1 MEEVLNNG
9 EGGDLLDFTYPETY
23 RLLEKLSKKHVQWPS
38 TRNNA
43 SKKAGVLELSS
54 TDALSAQMASLQNTI
69 KNWKPMEQKKPTDG
83 YDNNNRSNDNY
94 QGNNNR
100 GWKSQNNAGGSG
112 GNYQNRPPYPRQN
125 HQNWDKGEGK
135 SQSFET
141 FVKEYMNQNSAAMRS
156 LETQI
161 DLVAR
166 SRKRELARQ
175 LMEEGVEE
183 ATDPQPLEA
192 QTESREKVQND
203 DLTEVTPVAT
213 TSGAD
218 VGAMKDN
225 EPVSVPTYVP
235 PCKRRSEPIEPHFP
249 QRLKKQHEDKQF
261 SKFLD
266 LLKQL
271 HINVPLVEAL
281 EQMPSYA
288 KFMKDVLSKKR
299 RIEEFETVA
308 LTKESCNYLT
318 EIPPKLKDLGI
329 FTIPCTVRKNYLGRA
344 LCDLGSSVN
353 LMPASIFKQLDIGAA
368 RPTTVTLQLAD
379 RSIAKPFLATGDAVI
394 NVRKG
399 ELSMSVNGE
408 EVKFNVMK
416 AMKFDVDSTEECSSI
431 STLELII
438 IEEQQEQL
446 QSEIGMKDFNE
457 LEEYLASIN
466 SIHTGDKKE
475 RIFESLNR
483 SEQEQIPNL
492 PSVEQPPT
500 LELKPLPE
508 HLKYIY
514 LGKEN
519 TLPVIISSLLTHEQ
533 ELQLT

>member
-1 MEEVLNNG
+1 MRMRLFPFSLAGKAKEWRRTLPPNSITSWEQLAEQFVTRFFSQAKQAQVRADIASFQMYDGESLYEVWEHFKELIRICPNHG
-9 EGGDLLDFTYPETY
+9 VSDWGIIHTFYHGLTPPLKATVDAAAGGDLLDFTYPETY

-69 KNWKPMEQKKPTDG
+69 KNWKPMEQKKPTEWL
-83 YDNNNRSNDNY
+83 DNNNRSNDNY

-112 GNYQNRPPYPRQN
+112 GSYQNRPPYPRQN

-161 DLVAR
+161 GQLAGALKQRQPGTLPSDTEKPSQENQERCNAISLRDGKTLPPPDLVAR

-175 LMEEGVEE
+175 PMEEGVEE

-235 PCKRRSEPIEPHFP
+235 PCKRRSEPIEPPFP
-249 QRLKKQHEDKQF
+249 QRLKKQHEDRQF

-308 LTKESCNYLT
+308 LTEESCKYLT
-318 EIPPKLKDLGI
+318 KIPPKLKDPGI
-329 FTIPCTVRKNYLGRA
+329 LPPSRVQLGRTT
-344 LCDLGSSVN
+344 LVEHFV
-353 LMPASIFKQLDIGAA
+353 IWA
-368 RPTTVTLQLAD
+368 RV
-379 RSIAKPFLATGDAVI
+379 
-394 NVRKG
+394 
-399 ELSMSVNGE
+399 
-408 EVKFNVMK
+408 
-416 AMKFDVDSTEECSSI
+416 
-431 STLELII
+431 
-438 IEEQQEQL
+438 
-446 QSEIGMKDFNE
+446 
-457 LEEYLASIN
+457 
-466 SIHTGDKKE
+466 
-475 RIFESLNR
+475 
-483 SEQEQIPNL
+483 
-492 PSVEQPPT
+492 
-500 LELKPLPE
+500 
-508 HLKYIY
+508 
-514 LGKEN
+514 
-519 TLPVIISSLLTHEQ
+519 
-533 ELQLT
+533 